1 MGVLGSDK
9 GFGCFDDKV
18 NVSVDLCIFKSNGN
32 SQFLIENLMFFLIEF
47 NFLRNFYFFF
57 CNMVPP
63 VLK

>member
-32 SQFLIENLMFFLIEF
+32 S
-47 NFLRNFYFFF
+47 
-57 CNMVPP
+57 
-63 VLK
+63 